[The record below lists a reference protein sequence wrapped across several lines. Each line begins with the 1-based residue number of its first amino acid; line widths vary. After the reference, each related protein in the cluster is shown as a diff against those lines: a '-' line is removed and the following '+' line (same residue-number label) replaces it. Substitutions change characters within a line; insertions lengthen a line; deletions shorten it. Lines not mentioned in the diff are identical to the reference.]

1 MKSAFFIL
9 VVILMITACQSTS
22 PKVFLNFPG
31 YEQRFKIG
39 EDHFKAEIL
48 AGNES
53 KKLDLAVLYYSN
65 FYLKNRKLALPLF
78 KELEAE
84 GDMQGITLL
93 AILEYD
99 GTLGYVSDE
108 TFIKYER
115 EIESYNVT
123 ELVRYK
129 NERDTF
135 IELLSTNFQEVKDF
149 YDSSHHLCEQ
159 RIDSHVS
166 RLENNP
172 KAYLAIKYLA
182 SCLEAYSIHNS
193 ELRFK
198 ALAKYENLRCMRPER
213 TKICLSGGYTALS
226 NGVYKSEQA
235 HGVAA
240 ALKDVYANH
249 NSKLLKINVLD
260 KRETL
265 SGTSRVM
272 AKAFYA
278 REEGN
283 ISAGIDMLL
292 DYIKDNSQL
301 NPYDAAFLKKFLVMM
316 LIIRD
321 EKGDLGKA
329 AGYAEEALNS
339 NELSYSDQSSL
350 FGMLADIYYRDEKYE
365 KYISLIS
372 EHILARQGTMDL
384 IQEIKLIK

>member
-65 FYLKNRKLALPLF
+65 FYLKNRKLALPLL
-78 KELEAE
+78 KELEAK

-93 AILEYD
+93 AILEYK
-99 GTLGYVSDE
+99 GALGYVSDE

-115 EIESYNVT
+115 EIENYDVN

-135 IELLSTNFQEVKDF
+135 IELLSTNFQEVKAF

-172 KAYLAIKYLA
+172 KAYLATKYLE
-182 SCLEAYSIHNS
+182 SCLDTYSIYNS

-198 ALAKYENLRCMRPER
+198 ALAKYENLRCMKPER
-213 TKICLSGGYTALS
+213 TKICLNDGYTALS
-226 NGVYKSEQA
+226 KGEYKSEQA

-249 NSKLLKINVLD
+249 KSKLLKINVLD

-265 SGTSRVM
+265 SGTSRVI

-292 DYIKDNSQL
+292 DYIKDNPRL
-301 NPYDAAFLKKFLVMM
+301 NPYDIAFLQSFLAKM
-316 LIIRD
+316 LIIRA

-339 NELSYSDQSSL
+339 NELSYSDQSTL
-350 FGMLADIYYRDEKYE
+350 FDMLADVYYKDKEYE
-365 KYISLIS
+365 KYVSLIS